1 VSSVTD
7 GIPPGRVLFGV
18 TTNAKEPRDMR
29 ITDLTVLIEQ
39 GTMLTGPV
47 RPRTTAD
54 QARIR
59 RAVRTRP
66 HLAG

>member
-1 VSSVTD
+1 M
-7 GIPPGRVLFGV
+7 
-18 TTNAKEPRDMR
+18 PRSNDMR
-29 ITDLTVLIEQ
+29 ITDLAVQIEQ

-59 RAVRTRP
+59 RAVRAGRP
-66 HLAG
+66 LAA

>member
-1 VSSVTD
+1 M
-7 GIPPGRVLFGV
+7 
-18 TTNAKEPRDMR
+18 PRSNDMR

-59 RAVRTRP
+59 RAVRTRRP
-66 HLAG
+66 LAA